1 MSLIEGVVITP
12 LKQIPDE
19 RGNVM
24 HMFRS
29 DDPEFE
35 KFGEIY
41 FSVIFSGMVKAWRM
55 HTKMTMN
62 LAVIAGNAKLVLYDA
77 RENSSMKGCVQEIFL
92 GRDNYVRVKIPPGIY
107 SGFKGMTPSE
117 VIVANCATLPHDSS
131 ESIRLDPHSSQI
143 PYDWDANPMNARNE

>member
-41 FSVIFSGMVKAWRM
+41 FSVIFSGMVKM
-55 HTKMTMN
+55 K
-62 LAVIAGNAKLVLYDA
+62 Y
-77 RENSSMKGCVQEIFL
+77 SSDLFV
-92 GRDNYVRVKIPPGIY
+92 
-107 SGFKGMTPSE
+107 SGWKE
-117 VIVANCATLPHDSS
+117 
-131 ESIRLDPHSSQI
+131 
-143 PYDWDANPMNARNE
+143 

>member
-41 FSVIFSGMVKAWRM
+41 FSVIF
-55 HTKMTMN
+55 
-62 LAVIAGNAKLVLYDA
+62 
-77 RENSSMKGCVQEIFL
+77 FL
-92 GRDNYVRVKIPPGIY
+92 
-107 SGFKGMTPSE
+107 
-117 VIVANCATLPHDSS
+117 
-131 ESIRLDPHSSQI
+131 
-143 PYDWDANPMNARNE
+143 

>member
-1 MSLIEGVVITP
+1 
-12 LKQIPDE
+12 
-19 RGNVM
+19 
-24 HMFRS
+24 
-29 DDPEFE
+29 
-35 KFGEIY
+35 
-41 FSVIFSGMVKAWRM
+41 MVKAWRM

-62 LAVIAGNAKLVLYDA
+62 LAVISGNAKLVLYDA

-117 VIVANCATLPHDSS
+117 GIVANCATLPHDSS

-143 PYDWDANPMNARNE
+143 PYDWDANHECQE

>member
-1 MSLIEGVVITP
+1 MIDGIKITP
-12 LKQIPDE
+12 LKQIVEE
-19 RGNVM
+19 RGKIMLMMRN
-24 HMFRS
+24 
-29 DDPEFE
+29 DTKIFE

-62 LAVIAGNAKLVLYDA
+62 LAVISGNAKLVLYDA
-77 RENSSMKGCVQEIFL
+77 RENSSMKGCVHEIFL

-143 PYDWDANPMNARNE
+143 PYDWDANHEC

>member
-1 MSLIEGVVITP
+1 MSLVEGVVITP

-19 RGNVM
+19 RGRVM
-24 HMFRS
+24 HMLRC

-35 KFGEIY
+35 QFGEIY
-41 FSVIFSGMVKAWRM
+41 FSIISTGMVKAWRM

-62 LAVIAGNAKLVLYDA
+62 LAVIVGMAKLVLCDA
-77 RENSSMKGCVQEIFL
+77 RESSPTKGNMQEILL

-107 SGFKGMTPSE
+107 SGFKGMASSK
-117 VIVANCATLPHDSS
+117 VIVANCATIPHDSS

-143 PYDWDANPMNARNE
+143 PYDWDANLECQE